1 MSDSYTYIYTD
12 LYLYYTDKAKA
23 EFLSLPAYKPKP
35 QAPFGALERIF
46 CVRDV
51 KFHGQRY

>member
-1 MSDSYTYIYTD
+1 MSDTYTYI
-12 LYLYYTDKAKA
+12 YTDKAKA

-35 QAPFGALERIF
+35 QAPFGALERKF
-46 CVRDV
+46 YVRDV